1 MPAAAKPQSLP
12 LHAHGVPNWVDLH
25 TARVDEAR
33 IFYEAL
39 LGWTFRNRFTLTAV
53 PDPGPEATISLLPNA
68 TSNGRDREQ
77 GVAFGL
83 IDQSEPAAAAAE
95 TPTTVVAF
103 SHDHPVADLVERNET
118 FDQMALL
125 STWYPYVYVDDLEAT
140 LKLVEPAGGLI
151 VNPPAKRGTTA
162 TVATILDPNDAMLCL
177 WEPIGH
183 PDTSTKHLPGSFI
196 WIELETP
203 NLDSS
208 KKFYG
213 ELFGWDAGEVTL
225 DRQHQIG
232 PAYTLFTKSGEP
244 VAGAIETA
252 LAGIPASWCPSFAV
266 ADVDK
271 AAIVA
276 GRNGGV
282 LMAEP
287 CDIPVGRQAVVV
299 DPTGAAFS
307 ILGPKVTGPRP
318 L

>member
-1 MPAAAKPQSLP
+1 MPAATKPQSLP

-25 TARVDEAR
+25 TARVDDAR

-39 LGWTFRNRFTLTAV
+39 LGWTFRNRFTLAAV
-53 PDPGPEATISLLPNA
+53 PDIVPQIGTP
-68 TSNGRDREQ
+68 EQ
-77 GVAFGL
+77 GVALGVT
-83 IDQSEPAAAAAE
+83 DGSQPAGSPVE
-95 TPTTVVAF
+95 SPTTVVALC
-103 SHDHPVADLVERNET
+103 HDHPVADLVERNET
-118 FDQMALL
+118 FDEMALL
-125 STWYPYVYVDDLEAT
+125 STWYPYVYVDDLESA
-140 LKLVEPAGGLI
+140 LRLVEPAGGLV
-151 VNPPAKRGTTA
+151 VNPPARRGNTA

-183 PDTSTKHLPGSFI
+183 PDTSAKHLPGSFI

-203 NLDSS
+203 DLDAS

-225 DRQHQIG
+225 DHGYQPG
-232 PAYTLFTKSGEP
+232 GEYTVFTKSGER

-266 ADVDK
+266 ADADQ

-276 GRNGGV
+276 SRNGGV

-287 CDIPVGRQAVVV
+287 CEIPVGRQAVMV

-307 ILGPKVTGPRP
+307 ILGPKLTGPRP